1 MKVMRFLPK
10 ILIEMKRDVTNL
22 KVRINKVYAFTTYE
36 NEGQTWYRFFDEN
49 DIPTDIP
56 ESEKG
61 KLFKIEEV

>member
-1 MKVMRFLPK
+1 
-10 ILIEMKRDVTNL
+10 MKRDVTNL